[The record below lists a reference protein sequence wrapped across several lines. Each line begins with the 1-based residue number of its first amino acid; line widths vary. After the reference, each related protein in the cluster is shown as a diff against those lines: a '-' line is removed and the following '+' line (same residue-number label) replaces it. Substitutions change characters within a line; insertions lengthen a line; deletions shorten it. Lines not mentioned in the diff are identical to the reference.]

1 MKKPKRRN
9 NMINY
14 EKIEKNLGITFKDR
28 SLLDIALTHRS
39 YLNEHRDASLQ
50 NNERIEFLGDAV
62 LELVISSYLFRTYKD
77 KPEGDLTNIR
87 AAVVRTES
95 LAEESRK
102 LGLGEFLRMSKGEEE
117 SGGKDK
123 DYLLANTFE
132 AVLGAIYE
140 DQGFEVCKEYL
151 SRTILKK
158 VANIVDNNLYIDP
171 KTQAQEI
178 IQAEFKVT
186 PVYEVVKEEGPDH
199 DKKFTVALKIKNK
212 AVATGIGS
220 SKQKAEEEAAQN
232 TVNLLKNKVNSLN

>member
-1 MKKPKRRN
+1 
-9 NMINY
+9 MINY

-199 DKKFTVALKIKNK
+199 DKKFTVALKIKSK